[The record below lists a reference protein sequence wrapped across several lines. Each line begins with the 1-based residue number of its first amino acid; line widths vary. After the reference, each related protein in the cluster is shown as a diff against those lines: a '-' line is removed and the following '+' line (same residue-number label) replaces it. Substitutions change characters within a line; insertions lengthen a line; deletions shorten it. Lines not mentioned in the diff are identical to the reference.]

1 MYNASS
7 HQLLDISFHFFCR
20 GKQRYKS
27 GLNPISL
34 RITYRKERREI
45 LTGLACKKED
55 WLADLQQVNPSSKSY
70 VLVNK
75 ELFSILH
82 KVTERFQELKY
93 SGNDFTIDEL
103 VDRIRGKEAPPQTL
117 VEYMDL
123 KIDEL
128 QDRARVDLAITTFF
142 KYKRTVKY
150 MTEFLVVRRS
160 VRNIAVSNVNAEFL
174 KQFFLFLRKQKE
186 QSHNSAVALMNCL
199 KTILKSAV
207 RNNTIRRN
215 PFDDF
220 PLAQKPV
227 FRNFLELDEIKKLQ
241 QVDGLNAEQE
251 LKRDLFLLAC
261 FTGMAYA
268 DIKGL
273 EAKDF
278 FTDPDGTEYIRDT
291 RQKTGI
297 VSIIPLLP
305 VAKEIFKKYSL
316 TGECRDFQWRV
327 MSNQKLN
334 SGLKEIARK
343 AGIKKPLFMHLGRHT
358 FATTVTLSHG
368 VPLETVSKML
378 GHSSIKHTQLYAKI
392 VASKVKGDMDKIA
405 HLFR

>member
-1 MYNASS
+1 
-7 HQLLDISFHFFCR
+7 
-20 GKQRYKS
+20 
-27 GLNPISL
+27 
-34 RITYRKERREI
+34 
-45 LTGLACKKED
+45 
-55 WLADLQQVNPSSKSY
+55 
-70 VLVNK
+70 
-75 ELFSILH
+75 
-82 KVTERFQELKY
+82 
-93 SGNDFTIDEL
+93 
-103 VDRIRGKEAPPQTL
+103 
-117 VEYMDL
+117 
-123 KIDEL
+123 
-128 QDRARVDLAITTFF
+128 
-142 KYKRTVKY
+142 
-150 MTEFLVVRRS
+150 
-160 VRNIAVSNVNAEFL
+160 
-174 KQFFLFLRKQKE
+174 
-186 QSHNSAVALMNCL
+186 
-199 KTILKSAV
+199 
-207 RNNTIRRN
+207 
-215 PFDDF
+215 
-220 PLAQKPV
+220 LAQKPV

-241 QVDGLNAEQE
+241 QLEGLNSEQE

-278 FTDPDGTEYIRDT
+278 FIDPDGTEYIRDT

-297 VSIIPLLP
+297 VSIIPLLS

-316 TGECRDFQWRV
+316 TGECRDFHWRV

-334 SGLKEIARK
+334 SGLKEIAHK

-378 GHSSIKHTQLYAKI
+378 GHSSIKHTQMYSKI